1 MANLSLRIPNEERE
15 LIEAYAKLQ
24 GMSVSEVM
32 RKAIMEKIED
42 EYDLALYEKEYTKYV
57 EGGKKA
63 RPFKEVAE
71 EL

>member
-24 GMSVSEVM
+24 GMTVSEVL
-32 RKAIMEKIED
+32 RKAVMEKIED
-42 EYDLALYEKEYTKYV
+42 EYDLAIYEKEYAKYV
-57 EGGKKA
+57 NDGKKS
-63 RPFKEVAE
+63 RPFKEVAD